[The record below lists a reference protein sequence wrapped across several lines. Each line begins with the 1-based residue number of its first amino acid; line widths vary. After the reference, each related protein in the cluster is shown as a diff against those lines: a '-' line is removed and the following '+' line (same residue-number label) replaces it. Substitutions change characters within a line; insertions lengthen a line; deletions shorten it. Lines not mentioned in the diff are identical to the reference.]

1 MARSRLKSKGRA
13 ESGGFIRLPHALYDH
28 PSFVGLSGNSA
39 KVLLLLMRQYRGK
52 NNGDLSASFT
62 QAQKIGIGSKTTLA
76 KALRELQEAGLVI
89 RTREG
94 YFTNPGGRCALYA
107 VAWLPIDECPGKDLE
122 VKPTT
127 TAPLKLSI
135 KANKNPGTTCGLS

>member
-1 MARSRLKSKGRA
+1 MSRNRFKSKGRA
-13 ESGGFIRLPHALYDH
+13 ESGGFILFPHALYDH
-28 PSFVGLSGNSA
+28 PSLASLSGNST

-62 QAQKIGIGSKTTLA
+62 QAKKIGIGSKTTLA

-107 VAWLPIDECPGKDLE
+107 VAWVPIDECPGKDLE
-122 VKPTT
+122 VKHTT
-127 TAPLKLSI
+127 TAPLKLSS
-135 KANKNPGTTCGLS
+135 KANKKPGIDCGLS